1 MIAIFLPPFPFRGVA
16 APYLWVFYKFLTVSR
31 EKKLFIIGKGY
42 LPEQASELDDDR
54 WEFLDSSQQRLGYTI
69 PEPEELARHHVH
81 LLGPDIFNNLM
92 HDNKCSPSETFK
104 VFLTRSVPRLSAE
117 IEQVLSQFE
126 SDVEAVITW
135 CNCPSLSQVAQARN
149 IPVIHLEL
157 GPLRSPDYRPTM
169 YVDFSGVNGN
179 SEAKNRYEGLHKPLN
194 MELSVHQ
201 LLGYFLIRRDAL
213 NSIGMASDAVR
224 TGVVL
229 QVEDDS
235 NLIAFGNNF
244 DNRGLLSFAR
254 LTTSIDNILV
264 RGHPGSLFQLRPREF
279 AVDDSDNSM
288 AFIAKCQKIITIN
301 SSVGVESLLQGR
313 TVQVLGECAYK
324 FITEASEPTEL
335 TDRLTFY
342 LFSYLVPAELGFD
355 LEYLR
360 FRLKA
365 PEEAQ
370 IVEYHLRHY
379 SSHRQDLI
387 QTGSLAEMIESELKA
402 EENDRLS
409 HLNAELE
416 ASMSGLRKQV
426 EELLM
431 QVDELRAQINEE
443 RSALEAA
450 RLTIA
455 QQTEVIQEQEFVA
468 EKSAKTIEASNV
480 SVNNLF
486 RKNIDLKTS
495 VDHASILADENE
507 ALKSQLR
514 HAAGQLS
521 ETERELFI
529 SRARIDGLLSSTSW
543 KITSPARFVRTQMF
557 RATQFQKA
565 LILAR
570 RQFGS
575 PGALLSKARVIYR
588 REGVGGLKAR
598 IRYLLENSSR
608 PPVPIIA
615 TEPKKKVPSREIA
628 RHTSSVDIVVC
639 VHNAPEDVKNCLES
653 IHAYTLPPFR
663 IIIVDDGSAQITQE
677 YLADYA
683 AAQGCVLH
691 RNEVAGG
698 YTKAANCGLR
708 AANAEYVILL
718 NSDTIVS
725 PYWLER
731 LLNCADSDP
740 AIGLVGPLSNTASWQ
755 SVPEVFDA
763 VGDWTINAL
772 PTGMSVQDYASEVA
786 RESSRIYPQV
796 GFINGFCFLIK
807 QSLISQIGIFDEDV
821 FGRGYGE
828 ENDYCL
834 RAAGAGWKLA
844 IADDAYVYHAQS
856 KSYSHERRME
866 LSKAAGVNLANK
878 HGQALI
884 DRQLNITVNHPA
896 LEYIRRRTAL
906 IERKREIRQRFLPFQ
921 GKRILF
927 LLPAR
932 TAGGGANIILL
943 EASRLIAL
951 GVDAQIVNLRS
962 NKDVFEEN
970 YPDNQVPI
978 HYILSPEQLP
988 EIARYYDA
996 VIATLYLTVEWISR
1010 LVQSSQSVPIVAYYV
1025 QDFEPDFFPPGST
1038 EYLRALDSYSLV
1050 SQMTLMTKTR
1060 WTRDVLKRVVGV
1072 ECAVLGADYDDA
1084 LFYPGATCRLYG
1096 GAIAVT
1102 AMVRPETPRRA
1113 PGLTM
1118 KVLKRLKM
1126 EFGST
1131 IVIRT
1136 FGADCDNPSYQG
1148 LGADFEHEC
1157 LGQLT
1162 PQQVSGLLQAT
1173 DIFLDYS
1180 TFQAMGLTAMEAAAC
1195 GAITIGPL
1203 SGGLT
1208 EIITDSQTGVLIDTS
1223 NEQTC
1228 FSRTCELIRNT
1239 QQRIEIGKNIMDITQ
1254 FYPEQVALKMMIS
1267 LFGSQG
1273 KGI

>member
-16 APYLWVFYKFLTVSR
+16 APYLWVFYKFLSASR
-31 EKKLFIIGKGY
+31 EKKIFIIGDGY
-42 LPEQASELDDDR
+42 LPEQARELDDTR
-54 WEFLDSSQQRLGYTI
+54 WEFLDSSQQRLGYAI
-69 PEPEELARHHVH
+69 PGADEVLLHHLH
-81 LLGPDIFNNLM
+81 LLPPDIFNDLL
-92 HDNKCSPSETFK
+92 HENKCNPSETFK
-104 VFLTRSVPRLSAE
+104 ALLTRTLPSLSTE
-117 IEQVLSQFE
+117 IDKILSQFGN
-126 SDVEAVITW
+126 DVEAVVTW
-135 CNCPSLSQVAQARN
+135 CNCPSLNEVAQARN

-179 SEAKNRYEGLHKPLN
+179 SEAKKRYERLHEPLN
-194 MELSVHQ
+194 MSLSVRQ
-201 LLGYFLIRRDAL
+201 LFEYFLSRRDVL
-213 NSIGMASDAVR
+213 NAIGPASESVK

-235 NLIAFGNNF
+235 NLIAFGNDF

-254 LTTSIDNILV
+254 LTTAIEDILV
-264 RGHPGSLFQLRPREF
+264 RGHPGSLFQIRAREF
-279 AVDDSDNSM
+279 AVDDSDSSL
-288 AFIAKCQKIITIN
+288 AFIAKCRKIITIN

-313 TVQVLGECAYK
+313 TVQVLGECAYR
-324 FITEASEPTEL
+324 FITEATEPAEL

-370 IVEYHLRHY
+370 IVSYHLRHY

-387 QTGSLAEMIESELKA
+387 HTGRLAEMIESELKA
-402 EENDRLS
+402 DETYRLNY
-409 HLNAELE
+409 LNAELE
-416 ASMSGLRKQV
+416 MSIGRLRTQV
-426 EELLM
+426 E
-431 QVDELRAQINEE
+431 ELRAQIDEE
-443 RSALEAA
+443 RSTLDAA
-450 RLTIA
+450 RLTI
-455 QQTEVIQEQEFVA
+455 QQQAAVIQEQEFGA
-468 EKSAKTIEASNV
+468 EKNRKTIEASIATINK
-480 SVNNLF
+480 LF
-486 RKNIDLKTS
+486 RKNIDIKTS
-495 VDHASILADENE
+495 AVHASTLAEENE
-507 ALKSQLR
+507 ALKIQLR
-514 HAAGQLS
+514 HAVEQLS
-521 ETERELFI
+521 EKDRDLFI
-529 SRARIDGLLSSTSW
+529 SRAHVDGLLSSTSW
-543 KITSPARFVRTQMF
+543 KITAPARFVRTQMF
-557 RATQFQKA
+557 RATQLQKA
-565 LILAR
+565 MILAR

-575 PGALLSKARVIYR
+575 PMALLSKARVIYR
-588 REGVGGLKAR
+588 REGVSGLRAR
-598 IRYLLENSSR
+598 IRYLLENASR
-608 PPVPIIA
+608 PPIPMAAV
-615 TEPKKKVPSREIA
+615 EQKKTPSRTIA

-639 VHNAPEDVKNCLES
+639 VHNAPDDIKNCLQS

-663 IIIVDDGSAQITQE
+663 IIIVDDGSAEITQK

-708 AANAEYVILL
+708 LSDAEYVILL
-718 NSDTIVS
+718 NSDTVVS

-731 LLNCADSDP
+731 MLNCADSDP

-763 VGDWTINAL
+763 VGDWTINTL
-772 PTGMSVQDYASEVA
+772 PMGMSIQDFANEVA

-807 QSLISQIGIFDEDV
+807 QSLISQIGIFDEEV

-834 RAAGAGWKLA
+834 RAAQAGWKLA

-884 DRQLNITVNHPA
+884 DQQLNITVNHPA
-896 LEYIRRRTAL
+896 LEYIRKRSTL
-906 IERKREIRQRFLPFQ
+906 IERKLEVRRRFLPYQ

-962 NKDVFEEN
+962 NQDIFEEN

-988 EIARYYDA
+988 EIAQYYDA
-996 VIATLYLTVEWISR
+996 VVATLYLTVEWINS
-1010 LVQSSQSVPIVAYYV
+1010 LVQSGCGVPQVAYYI

-1038 EYLRALDSYSLV
+1038 EYIRALESYSLV
-1050 SQMTLMTKTR
+1050 SQMTLITKTR
-1060 WTRDVLKRVVGV
+1060 WTRDVVKRVVGV
-1072 ECAVLGADYDDA
+1072 ECAVVGADYDDA

-1096 GAIAVT
+1096 GVIAVT

-1118 KVLKRLKM
+1118 KVLKRLKR
-1126 EFGST
+1126 EFASS

-1136 FGADCDNPSYQG
+1136 FGADGEDSSYQG

-1162 PQQVSGLLQAT
+1162 PQQISGLLQAT

-1203 SGGLT
+1203 NGGLP
-1208 EIITDSQTGVLIDTS
+1208 EILTDSQTGVLIDTTD
-1223 NEQTC
+1223 EQTC

-1239 QQRIEIGKNIMDITQ
+1239 QQRIEIGKNLMDITQ

-1273 KGI
+1273 RGN